1 MKNFKNTLRCT
12 RANGPMNTHLS
23 TTQIQKFKN
32 TFIFLYKRIVII
44 TQQNFQFL
52 HWFFKI

>member
-52 HWFFKI
+52 H